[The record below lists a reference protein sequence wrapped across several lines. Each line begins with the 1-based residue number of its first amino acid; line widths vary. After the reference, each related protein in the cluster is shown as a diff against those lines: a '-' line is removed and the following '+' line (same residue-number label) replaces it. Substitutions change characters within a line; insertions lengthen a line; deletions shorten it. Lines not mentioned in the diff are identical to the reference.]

1 MADSN
6 NKKIVIKK
14 EYFDNIKTAIGS
26 LNDFFS
32 SNFTI
37 KNFPT
42 VDDEFQLDGTIA
54 NIFDWLDHVEPTWI
68 SDPAKIEQI
77 LDQLLD
83 SDIVKNADSSTNIY
97 NDLMDNNDTHY
108 LDPINAFVGYKILQ
122 FISDNF
128 TQFTTLVNGIYT
140 FELFTKPSTLKD
152 EIELFS
158 SPIDVS
164 ELEQILGDVEFTIFE
179 SNKYVTGVFNNDQIT
194 LPDDLMLDTEITR
207 IESLTDLDP
216 SIEIL
221 IDDTVQEA
229 AEVNYFEGYKPE
241 HIKYNKS
248 TDTFELSQQYKAIV
262 DKAISALKECDPD
275 TESLG
280 DKFYSEFNSE
290 NAFGDFCA
298 MNLNPRILNGI
309 QTALPN
315 APSGSQD
322 MVTKYTDS
330 WASISDSNPGAKK
343 YESYDLYSVFKTDKD
358 GTIKFLEDFLK
369 INLYNDKNCS
379 ITNNTLLNIFNIFD
393 SRIYFD
399 ILYNLIPDDV
409 KRDKYPTEDGF
420 VKGERGRINTLSRT
434 NNSYQ
439 KDPESALTQDNSDG
453 SLMTSDTVSEYV
465 SGCYHLYGNMT
476 TTDIQNCKHYQ
487 SLLYREIDVIGDKI
501 YNECLSGIMVDDYIG
516 ESYTEIN
523 NHLDGIY
530 MEADVRSNR
539 ERLQSAVASLI
550 DNMEQIVS
558 LDSKHMWNAN
568 RMANSYKT
576 SIGAFL
582 YAPTGGLAQGSTTG
596 HVDIKETYKMTKK
609 AIKGKC
615 GNFTSDQL
623 AALKQLHEYAADLW
637 ETVKIFWASPQNA
650 ILNKRSG
657 LFVNDKKQK
666 RTEKMAE
673 IARQVVALKPSLAFI
688 QKDSFVNES
697 WVIESPTKRIYQEV
711 ETGDIPNYMKN
722 RIQLSDE
729 KGETPQVSKKDV
741 PTNTI
746 DELTKS
752 IESKLDADGDD
763 IDDVLGTGYENN
775 PHKGSGEKSVVI
787 NVTNNYTNSFN
798 KDSNNSSTKNDLSS
812 GKTANTTLTN
822 SNNDSSTNKD
832 ASSRKQTNSV
842 ELNNNN
848 SNNNTSPDNTG
859 ANNYNNSDSSQDTKD
874 SPNIRH
880 ELDNSQTLSDG
891 KTLQEMFMFLEAEE
905 PLSNGNVA
913 AGNPPKDD
921 LLTTAMDR
929 DRKTLPLQ
937 QKGKKAL
944 QKTKNIG
951 KALISPIGRAKE
963 TLTKVVDSLIKRD
976 EDKVKAE
983 IVESPSYRSTLYKAA
998 RLAIKCGAIGLCFTI
1013 NMYLGA
1019 AVLGV
1024 QGLKALDRPRLRRE
1038 AMAEQ
1043 KVEMKIIDDKI
1054 QKADSAGDYKA
1065 KWQLE
1070 RLKGKM
1076 QGMYV
1081 DTMPTPVKDP
1091 GIVQ

>member
-1 MADSN
+1 MTD

-32 SNFTI
+32 SNFTT

-42 VDDEFQLDGTIA
+42 MDDEFQLDGTIA
-54 NIFDWLDHVEPTWI
+54 NIFNWLNNVEPTWI
-68 SDPAKIEQI
+68 ADPSKAEQVI
-77 LDQLLD
+77 NQLLED
-83 SDIVKNADSSTNIY
+83 DIVKNSDSSTNIY
-97 NDLMDNNDTHY
+97 NDLVENNDTHY

-128 TQFTTLVNGIYT
+128 TQFTTFINGIYT

-164 ELEQILGDVEFTIFE
+164 ELEQILGDVKFTIFE
-179 SNKYVTGVFNNDQIT
+179 ASKYVTGVFNNDQIT

-207 IESLTDLDP
+207 VESLTDLDP

-221 IDDTVQEA
+221 IDDSVQESA
-229 AEVNYFEGYKPE
+229 KVNYFENYKPE

-248 TDTFELSQQYKAIV
+248 TDTFELSQQYKTIV
-262 DKAISALKECDPD
+262 DKAISVLKSCDPD
-275 TESLG
+275 AKSLEE
-280 DKFYSEFNSE
+280 KFYNGFNSE
-290 NAFGDFCA
+290 EAFGDFCA

-309 QTALPN
+309 PTALPN

-330 WASISDSNPGAKK
+330 WSSISDNNPGAKK
-343 YESYDLYSVFKTDKD
+343 YETYNLDSVFKTDKD

-369 INLYNDKNCS
+369 VNLYNDKNCS

-409 KRDKYPTEDGF
+409 KKDKYPTEDGF

-439 KDPESALTQDNSDG
+439 KDPESAIDQTDSDDSG
-453 SLMTSDTVSEYV
+453 SLETSDTVSEYV
-465 SGCYHLYGNMT
+465 SRCYHEYGNMT
-476 TTDIQNCKHYQ
+476 TTDIHNCKHYQ
-487 SLLYREIDVIGDKI
+487 SLLYREIDAIGDKI

-516 ESYTEIN
+516 ESYNEITK
-523 NHLDGIY
+523 HLDGIY
-530 MEADVRSNR
+530 MEADTRANR
-539 ERLQSAVASLI
+539 ERLQSAVSSLI

-568 RMANSYKT
+568 RFASSYKT
-576 SIGAFL
+576 SLGAFIF
-582 YAPTGGLAQGSTTG
+582 APTGGLAQGSTSG

-615 GNFTSDQL
+615 GNFTNEQL
-623 AALKQLHEYAADLW
+623 NALKQLHECAGDLW
-637 ETVKIFWASPQNA
+637 ETVKIFWVNP
-650 ILNKRSG
+650 LNLSKRLG
-657 LFVNDKKQK
+657 IFVNDKKQK
-666 RTEKMAE
+666 RTAKMAE
-673 IARQVVALKPSLAFI
+673 IARRVIALKPSLAFI
-688 QKDSFVNES
+688 QKDSFVNEAWIIDS
-697 WVIESPTKRIYQEV
+697 SHKQIYQEV

-729 KGETPQVSKKDV
+729 KGETPNVSTRDV
-741 PTNTI
+741 PTNTV

-752 IESKLDADGDD
+752 IEAKLGADGDD
-763 IDDVLGTGYENN
+763 IDDMLGTGYENN
-775 PHKGSGEKSVVI
+775 PHKGAGEKSVVI

-812 GKTANTTLTN
+812 GKTTTNTTTLTN

-832 ASSRKQTNSV
+832 SSSRKSVNSREV
-842 ELNNNN
+842 NNNN
-848 SNNNTSPDNTG
+848 SNNTTTSSDTAG
-859 ANNYNNSDSSQDTKD
+859 SNNYNNSNSSQDTKD
-874 SPNIRH
+874 SPNRND
-880 ELDNSQTLSDG
+880 LDNSQTLSSG
-891 KTLQEMFMFLEAEE
+891 MSLQEMFTFLESEE
-905 PLSNGNVA
+905 PLSVGNA
-913 AGNPPKDD
+913 AGNPPRDD

-929 DRKTLPLQ
+929 DRKMLPLQ
-937 QKGKKAL
+937 QKGKKTV
-944 QKTKNIG
+944 QKAKNIG
-951 KALISPIGRAKE
+951 KAVFSPVERAKE
-963 TLTKVVDSLIKRD
+963 WLTKITDSLIKRD

-1013 NMYLGA
+1013 NTYLGA
-1019 AVLGV
+1019 AILGV
-1024 QGLKALDRPRLRRE
+1024 EGLRAIDRPRLRRE
-1038 AMAEQ
+1038 ALAEQ
-1043 KVEMKIIDDKI
+1043 KVEMKILDDKI
-1054 QKADSAGDYKA
+1054 EKADAARDYKA
-1065 KWQLE
+1065 KWQMM

-1076 QGMYV
+1076 KDMYV
-1081 DTMPTPVKDP
+1081 DSMPSPVKDP
-1091 GIVQ
+1091 GLVQ